1 MADETYYEILDVP
14 RTAGQDRILTSYRS
28 LAKQFHPD
36 REPGVNPGVRKLM
49 TRRFQQVSEAYSTL
63 KDPAKRREYDA
74 ALDMLESPEYYQPM
88 VVQPPPHSSSP
99 SPVRRASPK
108 WQPLWASN
116 NLRGMS
122 SSFLLAIGT
131 IFCLAAILPLVLM
144 CLDPSGKKAAAAPT
158 VQATPTVRKAPAPVV
173 VKPATVAPAPVV
185 RPVKDK
191 VVKTAEK
198 PVVEAAEKP
207 PSVRFGWATMTQDSR
222 IFESWGKDSHG
233 NLLFYGASSAHCLSA
248 GERVETRGSQTNASG
263 EGYRL
268 VRTSDDREGW
278 VWRNDVQVDD
288 ISLP

>member
-116 NLRGMS
+116 NLRGM
-122 SSFLLAIGT
+122 AIGT

-185 RPVKDK
+185 RPAAPHGQRQNRVAGGPR
-191 VVKTAEK
+191 TLMAEQAQNTEWQDYK
-198 PVVEAAEKP
+198 PTGNEGWAAGRKPATSSGPTGVAAEP
-207 PSVRFGWATMTQDSR
+207 ATQGHARPAVCTAACTKGRSTTAMP
-222 IFESWGKDSHG
+222 
-233 NLLFYGASSAHCLSA
+233 Y
-248 GERVETRGSQTNASG
+248 
-263 EGYRL
+263 
-268 VRTSDDREGW
+268 
-278 VWRNDVQVDD
+278 
-288 ISLP
+288 